1 MNLVIY
7 IFVIKNV
14 KKKKSIMNYDLI
26 GHVVLKWLFQTL
38 AAILAYYFSFLLAY
52 GVSFPYFSAGVD

>member
-1 MNLVIY
+1 
-7 IFVIKNV
+7 
-14 KKKKSIMNYDLI
+14 MNYDLI